1 MKNIEYLFEKFLW
14 NSRLIVL
21 TAVLASL
28 AASLALFYLTSV
40 DVFYLVQHVVHY
52 GDSTLTTEMRETL
65 RAESVAHVVA
75 AVDGYL
81 LATVMLIFAL
91 GLYELF
97 ISKIDAAEGGHA
109 SSKVL
114 LIRNLDDLKDRLAK
128 VVLMILVVT
137 FFERSVRMDFAGPL
151 DLLYFAIGI
160 MLVSLALYLAHQG
173 TGAHEV
179 EDNPKTT
186 PH

>member
-1 MKNIEYLFEKFLW
+1 MNNIEYLFEKFLW

-21 TAVLASL
+21 TAVIASL
-28 AASLALFYLTSV
+28 AASLALFYMTSV
-40 DVFYLVQHVVHY
+40 DVFYLILHVTHY
-52 GDSTLTTEMRETL
+52 GDASLTTDAREIL
-65 RAESVAHVVA
+65 RAETVAHVVA

-97 ISKIDAAEGGHA
+97 ISKIDAAAGDHA
-109 SSKVL
+109 SSSVL
-114 LIRNLDDLKDRLAK
+114 FIRNLDDLKDRLAK

-137 FFERSVRMDFAGPL
+137 FFERSVRMSFTGPL

-160 MLVSLALYLAHQG
+160 MLVSLALYFAHKGSG
-173 TGAHEV
+173 THLPENRT
-179 EDNPKTT
+179 ES
-186 PH
+186 H